1 MALKQIRRGEIY
13 IAKFFEFP
21 HEGRKLAEKERPVLI
36 LQDDEDN
43 FNQRYPLVIV
53 APISTQKLDR
63 VYKQDVLIPA
73 KEAGLTADSKL
84 LLGIIRTIRKA
95 DLTKRTGKLNKER
108 MEEVNIKLFRV
119 LGFLER

>member
-1 MALKQIRRGEIY
+1 MAPKQIRRGEVY

-21 HEGRKLAEKERPVLI
+21 HEDRKLVEKERPVLI

-43 FNQRYPLVIV
+43 FNQYYPLVIV
-53 APISTQKLDR
+53 VPISTKKLDR

-73 KEAGLTADSKL
+73 QEAGLTENSKI
-84 LLGIIRTIRKA
+84 LLGIIRTIQKV
-95 DLTKRTGKLNKER
+95 DLAKKIGKLSKER

>member
-1 MALKQIRRGEIY
+1 LNVIQIQRGEVY

-21 HEGRKLAEKERPVLI
+21 HEDRKAMEKERPVLI

-43 FNQRYPLVIV
+43 LNRNYPFVIV
-53 APISTQKLDR
+53 APISTKKLDR
-63 VYKQDVLIPA
+63 IYKQDIFIPA
-73 KEAGLTADSKL
+73 REAGLAEDSKI
-84 LLGIIRTIRKA
+84 LLGIIRTIQKR
-95 DLTKRTGKLNKER
+95 DLVRRIGKVNKKQ